1 MLNLIVF
8 AYNVILLFISKFYKK
23 DKKSIIRFA
32 NYIFM
37 GYFCLEVLLEASMKK
52 MRMLFYCAITVAIFI
67 PAVVL
72 AGQTV
77 SEGERLGKP
86 CAGCHATNGY
96 APGEYIAR
104 IGGQNTEYLTKTMK
118 EYATGKRPGSV
129 EMAIVAKGYSE
140 PELVAISEFFGTKK
154 WKNTTNH
161 TDKKLVAK
169 GKKIAADKGCNDCH
183 GVKGEGMDSF
193 PRIGGQNK
201 GFMNEAMK
209 RYKAGQIES
218 EEMAVVK
225 ELSDEEILAL
235 SEYFASLK

>member
-1 MLNLIVF
+1 
-8 AYNVILLFISKFYKK
+8 
-23 DKKSIIRFA
+23 
-32 NYIFM
+32 
-37 GYFCLEVLLEASMKK
+37 MKK
-52 MRMLFYCAITVAIFI
+52 MKMLFYCFLSAAVIL
-67 PAVVL
+67 PAAVY

-104 IGGQNTEYLTKTMK
+104 IGGQNKDYLTKVMK
-118 EYATGKRPGSV
+118 EYGTGKRPGSV

-140 PELVAISEFFGTKK
+140 AEQAAISEFFAAKK
-154 WKNTTNH
+154 WKNTTNN

-169 GKKIAADKGCNDCH
+169 GKKIASEKGCNDCH
-183 GVKGEGMDSF
+183 GAKGEGMDAF

-201 GFMNEAMK
+201 GYMNEAMK

-218 EEMAVVK
+218 EEMAVIK
-225 ELSDEEILAL
+225 ELSDDEILAL